1 MFTNEDRHI
10 ECVARELHRSLTS
23 MKPDPTLIDD
33 EPTAG
38 AAADAAARTRRM
50 YERIVSSF
58 AEHRL
63 APGTRLREERLAEL
77 FEVSRTQVRQVLQRL
92 EHEGLVERKPRR
104 GAVVIT
110 PSREDTAEIF
120 EARRLIEPWLVE
132 RVCRRCAKKDLAG
145 IKRIVREERQA
156 HDTGDRR
163 SAVRLSG
170 EFHRALAALAGNG
183 PLAKSM
189 DELTVRTCLAI
200 LANQAPTGS
209 TCRHDEHEQIISAI
223 EQGEARRAMRLM
235 HEHLEHIEASLA
247 EPPAPSVTDDL
258 SILIEDPPVRA
269 APRRVRTSR

>member
-1 MFTNEDRHI
+1 MN
-10 ECVARELHRSLTS
+10 
-23 MKPDPTLIDD
+23 PDPTLIDD
-33 EPTAG
+33 ETTAG
-38 AAADAAARTRRM
+38 AADAAARTRHM

-63 APGTRLREERLAEL
+63 APGTRLREERLADL

-104 GAVVIT
+104 GAVVTT

-132 RVCRRCAKKDLAG
+132 RVCRRCAKKDLLG
-145 IKRIVREERQA
+145 IKRIVRDERLA

-209 TCRHDEHEQIISAI
+209 TCRDDEHEQILNAI
-223 EQGEARRAMRLM
+223 EQGEAKRAMRLM
-235 HEHLEHIEASLA
+235 HEHLEHIEASLD
-247 EPPAPSVTDDL
+247 EPPAPSVSDDL
-258 SILIEDPPVRA
+258 SVLIEDPPARA
-269 APRRVRTSR
+269 APRRVRTNR